1 MADLRTKYLGLNLRT
16 PLVVSANPLSQ
27 KIDNILQMEDSGA
40 GAVVLFSLF
49 EEQIRNEAAHLEEM
63 YKSTSQLFAEASG
76 FFPEVDDFG
85 VGSSEYLEL
94 INQAK
99 KRTNMPIIG
108 SLNGVTPEGWLQ
120 YAKEIEQAGA
130 DALELNVFFVAANN
144 TYTAD
149 YVEQRYVDILTE
161 LKKDL
166 KIPVAVKLNP
176 YFSSLAN
183 MAKKL
188 EQAGANG
195 LVLFNRFYQPDFD
208 IYKLKVLNNLDLS
221 QSQEIR
227 LPLLWLAVL
236 SGRTS
241 CSLAATTG
249 IESADELVKY
259 ILAGA
264 DVGMV
269 ASSLYR
275 HGISHINIILAELE
289 NYMNIMGFKDLAAFR
304 GHLSQARV
312 ANPTAFERTNYIQII
327 EDKKYRI

>member
-1 MADLRTKYLGLNLRT
+1 
-16 PLVVSANPLSQ
+16 
-27 KIDNILQMEDSGA
+27 
-40 GAVVLFSLF
+40 
-49 EEQIRNEAAHLEEM
+49 
-63 YKSTSQLFAEASG
+63 
-76 FFPEVDDFG
+76 
-85 VGSSEYLEL
+85 
-94 INQAK
+94 
-99 KRTNMPIIG
+99 MPIIG

-130 DALELNVFFVAANN
+130 DALELNVFFVAAND

-161 LKKDL
+161 LKRPQNTRGCQAEPL
-166 KIPVAVKLNP
+166 LLVAGQ
-176 YFSSLAN
+176 YGQ
-183 MAKKL
+183 KL

-327 EDKKYRI
+327 EDKNTEYKISIIGATNKEPSERVVFLWG